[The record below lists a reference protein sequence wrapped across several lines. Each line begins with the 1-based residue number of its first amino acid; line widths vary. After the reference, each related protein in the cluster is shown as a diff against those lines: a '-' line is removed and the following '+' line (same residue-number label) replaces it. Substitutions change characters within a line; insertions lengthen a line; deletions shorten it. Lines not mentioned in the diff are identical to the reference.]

1 MNAFVLIDKA
11 AGMTSFDVIRLLR
24 RQTGIR
30 KIGHAGTLDPFA
42 TGLLICAV
50 GQYTRLLSYAEAQD
64 KCYEASLL
72 LGKRSASGD
81 PETEIIEEREPELG
95 RIDPQELREKALKL
109 SELRLPAFSAI
120 KIQGKRAY
128 EYARA
133 GKAPE
138 MPMREVKIH
147 DFEWLEMQGHE
158 IHYRVRVSKGT
169 YIRAFSE
176 WLAEQTGNIG
186 ITTALRR
193 ISIGNLAV
201 HNACP
206 ISQLES
212 WQQYLCPPQRIL
224 QGLAPLELNEAQALD
239 IQNGVAIAMKE
250 LPPEQ
255 DFALYSAEGGL
266 LAIATAREEALKPK
280 LVFKQG

>member
-95 RIDPQELREKALKL
+95 RIDPQELREKALQL

-193 ISIGNLAV
+193 ISIGNLTV

-206 ISQLES
+206 ISHLES

>member
-81 PETEIIEEREPELG
+81 PETEIIEEREPELS
-95 RIDPQELREKALKL
+95 RIDPQELREKALQL

-193 ISIGNLAV
+193 ISIGNLTV

-206 ISQLES
+206 ISHLES

-239 IQNGVAIAMKE
+239 IQNGVAIAKE